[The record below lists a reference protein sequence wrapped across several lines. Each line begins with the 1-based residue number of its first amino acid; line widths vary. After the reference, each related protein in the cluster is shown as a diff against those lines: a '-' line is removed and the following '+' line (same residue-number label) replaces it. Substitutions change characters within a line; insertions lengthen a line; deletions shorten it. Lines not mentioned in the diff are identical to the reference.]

1 MKVLV
6 PGVPDRWVPRVNSRI
21 DSAQLPFAER
31 YYPAGFPL
39 ELTTNSPD
47 VLQAAE
53 ESWGRWPS
61 EHARRPLRLRVVVSP
76 AGARAGAPSFRR
88 YDRLMCVVS
97 DSDNFAIADLNS
109 LEACLFVSA
118 RTAADRAWLRWFF
131 LDALAYVLLAQRYT
145 VPVHAACVARQKA
158 GVLLCGRSGAGKSTL
173 SFACAR
179 AGWTFLSD
187 DGTWLLPNQK
197 ESTAI
202 GRPFHAR
209 FRPDAPR
216 WFPELEGFP
225 QSVRPDGKVSIEIP
239 LQQFPKIQTARNS
252 RISSVVLLDRRP
264 GSQAFVREISPVE
277 AVDFLSEEIRSY
289 GEDVDRRNE
298 RTLRKLAG
306 VPAYRLR
313 YDGLDRGVELLSE
326 LKL

>member
-6 PGVPDRWVPRVNSRI
+6 QGVPEQWVPRVNSRI
-21 DSAQLPFAER
+21 DSAQLPFAAR

-39 ELTTNSPD
+39 DLATNSPD

-53 ESWGRWPS
+53 ESWGRWSS
-61 EHARRPLRLRVVVSP
+61 EQVRRPLRLRVVVSP
-76 AGARAGAPSFRR
+76 AGARASAPSFRR
-88 YDRLMCVVS
+88 YGHLMSVVS
-97 DSDNFAIADLNS
+97 DSGNFAVADLNS

-118 RTAADRAWLRWFF
+118 RTAADRASLRWFF

-145 VPVHAACVARQKA
+145 VPVHAACVARQQA

-187 DGTWLLPNQK
+187 DGTWLLPNQ
-197 ESTAI
+197 EDSTAI

-216 WFPELEGFP
+216 WFPELERFA
-225 QSVRPDGKVSIEIP
+225 QSVRPDGKVSIEI
-239 LQQFPKIQTARNS
+239 LLEQFPKIRTARNS
-252 RISSVVLLDRRP
+252 RVSGVVLLERRP
-264 GSQAFVREISPVE
+264 GSRARIQEISPVE
-277 AVDFLSEEIRSY
+277 AVDFLLEEIRSY
-289 GEDVDRRNE
+289 GEEVDRRNE
-298 RTLRKLAG
+298 RTLRKLTR

-313 YDGLDRGVELLSE
+313 YDGLDRGVEILSE

>member
-6 PGVPDRWVPRVNSRI
+6 QDVPDQWVPRVNSRL
-21 DSAQLPFAER
+21 DSAQLPLSAR

-47 VLQAAE
+47 VLEAAE

-76 AGARAGAPSFRR
+76 ADARAGAPSFRR
-88 YDRLMCVVS
+88 YDYLMCVVS
-97 DSDNFAIADLNS
+97 DSDNFAVADLNS
-109 LEACLFVSA
+109 LEACLFVST

-131 LDALAYVLLAQRYT
+131 LDALAYILLAQRYT
-145 VPVHAACVARQKA
+145 VPVHAACVARQQA

-187 DGTWLLPNQK
+187 DGTWLLPNQ
-197 ESTAI
+197 EDSTAI

-209 FRPDAPR
+209 FRTDAPR
-216 WFPELEGFP
+216 WFPELVGVAH
-225 QSVRPDGKVSIEIP
+225 SVRPDGKISLEVP
-239 LQQFPKIQTARNS
+239 LDQFPKIRTACTS
-252 RISSVVLLDRRP
+252 RVSSVVLLDRRP
-264 GSQAFVREISPVE
+264 GAKARIRQISPVE
-277 AVDFLSEEIRSY
+277 AVDFLLEEIRSY
-289 GEDVDRRNE
+289 GEEVDRRSE
-298 RTLRKLAG
+298 RTLRKL
-306 VPAYRLR
+306 VRIPAYRLR